1 MKGTWANKLLSP
13 IYLVL
18 LSVVL
23 NLSSRLLDIPSRLYQ
38 VRMMLRVPLV
48 KEQIPK
54 TLYQIKTGYMNNPT
68 NFKKIK
74 LALSIFLNDFLTPR
88 ASESV
93 FESRTEVKSIF
104 LFHSFDLLQ
113 SFGSQSVKNITFW
126 GLALFDCD
134 LRIIMK

>member
-18 LSVVL
+18 LNVVL

-74 LALSIFLNDFLTPR
+74 LALSIILNDFFNS
-88 ASESV
+88 ASV
-93 FESRTEVKSIF
+93 RI
-104 LFHSFDLLQ
+104 SFR
-113 SFGSQSVKNITFW
+113 KPY
-126 GLALFDCD
+126 
-134 LRIIMK
+134 